1 MSLPEIIP
9 SNLPQFVQN
18 KARSAF
24 ENSVIPS
31 SCVLLFAE
39 SDGNGGSKLIAKNPD
54 GSFTEVGGGGGTG
67 TFYKCSAVDTANSEW
82 SGNLASVDPVT
93 GVWSFASTAT
103 TGLEYDR
110 ITPVVGSV
118 YDEDCTFEVKNYPA
132 PIPTQGLVYHHTCDS
147 LLAMDVF
154 NNTFTYNQ
162 GNISIEADA
171 ELGKNIMNLQAGTV
185 KTVFSTDYAQSD
197 FTISTWMKQSLSDA
211 IDYTICFLEDQA
223 DYYRCALQR
232 FAVCMNYDRKHDILA
247 NPDITKWNHY
257 AFVKEG
263 TTMSLYINGTL
274 INSVTMSSYPNWN
287 VKTLVLGSNN
297 ADNTSKDGTAKFG
310 DIRMY
315 NRALDSSEI
324 VGLAT
329 EFSPTP
335 AS

>member
-1 MSLPEIIP
+1 MTEGFTDITPPISSILTYTPAMKIGSSIIVGGIGG
-9 SNLPQFVQN
+9 NF
-18 KARSAF
+18 
-24 ENSVIPS
+24 IP
-31 SCVLLFAE
+31 
-39 SDGNGGSKLIAKNPD
+39 
-54 GSFTEVGGGGGTG
+54 GGGGGSSSSMK
-67 TFYKCSAVDTANSEW
+67 FYKCASVGTGTW
-82 SGNLASVDPVT
+82 SGYLASVDSVT
-93 GVWSFASTAT
+93 GIWSFAETAT
-103 TGLEYDR
+103 SGLTYDR

-118 YDEDCTFEVKNYPA
+118 YDEFCTFEAKNYPSL
-132 PIPTQGLVYHHTCDS
+132 IPTLGLVYHHTCDS
-147 LLAMDVF
+147 LLATDEF

-162 GNISIEADA
+162 GNITIEADA

-185 KTVFSTDYAQSD
+185 KTVFDTDYAQSE

-211 IDYTICFLEDQA
+211 IDYTICFLKAQA
-223 DYYRCALQR
+223 DYYRCALKK
-232 FAVCMNYDRKHDILA
+232 FAVCTSYYIQHEIQA

-274 INSVTMSSYPNWN
+274 INSVTMSSYPTSN

-310 DIRMY
+310 NIRMY

-324 VGLAT
+324 VGLAA
-329 EFSPTP
+329 EFTPT